1 MTGREREQVLA
12 LLAGGADFRF
22 EAGRRIRFERRGE
35 TLCDPAAR
43 RPAPVYDSA
52 RRTSTGDKK
61 REVGP

>member
-1 MTGREREQVLA
+1 MLA

-35 TLCDPAAR
+35 TLSI
-43 RPAPVYDSA
+43 RPRAPGPVYDSPG
-52 RRTSTGDKK
+52 RNSRGDKK